1 MIPNSK
7 PVIYQ
12 LVVRYFGNTNA
23 TNQWAGD
30 IQTNG
35 CGKFDD
41 IDERAIE
48 SLRELGA
55 THLWLTGCLR
65 QATLT
70 AYPELGLP
78 ADDPDIVKG
87 RAGSFYAVRDY
98 FDVCPDYANRPAER
112 MTEFEALVKR
122 IHAAGLKV
130 LIDFVPNHVARSYD
144 SLVRPDLNF
153 GQQDDQTKFFL
164 RDNSFYYL
172 VGQKLRLSHPAGW
185 RPPGVQFDNAFERE
199 DGSPGRTPKA
209 TGDAWKNWLTASPD
223 ENEWYES
230 IRLNYGLDFL
240 NGQAEYNPVPRTWSI
255 MDQILSYWQSRGV
268 DGFRC
273 DMAHLLPKEAWTYLI
288 ERARRPERDSNTY
301 FLAEAYVGSRPFDP
315 IERLDDLLDA
325 GFDAV
330 YHDNAYNRLF
340 DLYRG
345 GGQDAYANEMNALTE
360 RQRNTAVE
368 YLENHD
374 KPRVAA
380 PIAKSG
386 FGSWEANYQ
395 LAPLQFL
402 YNNAPVLILNGQEIG
417 EPAGGSAGFSGDD
430 GRSTFF
436 DYWCMLEFAK
446 WVNGGRYD
454 GGRLS
459 ESQRKL
465 RQYMAELFGL
475 CQHEVVRSDGYWGL
489 KYFNRPDRFSDCPGG
504 LYSYARFGEGS
515 GKLLLVVANF
525 NQGPER
531 GKIRIPDDL
540 AEVVHLPARVAV
552 TLLFN
557 REGKQ
562 LNAVARLSRDELSS
576 AGFQVALQN
585 QDTHVYFIEDGDRD

>member
-1 MIPNSK
+1 MTSKRK

-12 LVVRYFGNTNA
+12 LLVRYFGNTNQ
-23 TNQWAGD
+23 TNRWAGD
-30 IQTNG
+30 IATNG

-41 IDERAIE
+41 IDDRAIE
-48 SLRELGA
+48 SLVRFGA
-55 THLWLTGCLR
+55 THIWLTGCLR

-70 AYPELGLP
+70 GYPELGLP

-112 MTEFEALVKR
+112 MAEFEALVGR
-122 IHAAGLKV
+122 IHAAGMKV

-144 SLVRPDLNF
+144 SIVRPDLNF
-153 GQQDDQTKFFL
+153 GAGDDQTKFFL

-172 VGQKLRLSHPAGW
+172 PGRKLRLSHPAGW
-185 RPPGVQFDNAFERE
+185 RPEGVYFDNGFDRE
-199 DGSPGRTPKA
+199 DGSPGHTPKA

-230 IRLNYGLDFL
+230 IKLNYGLDFM
-240 NGQAEYNPVPRTWSI
+240 NDIAEYSPTPRTWII
-255 MDQILSYWQSRGV
+255 MDQVLAYWQSKGV

-273 DMAHLLPKEAWTYLI
+273 DMAHLIPKEAWSYLI
-288 ERARRPERDSNTY
+288 GNARSPQRDPDVY

-315 IERLDDLLDA
+315 IEHLDDFLDA

-330 YHDNAYNRLF
+330 YHDNSYNRLY

-345 GGQDAYANEMNALTE
+345 GSQEAYSNEMNALTE

-374 KPRVAA
+374 KPRLAA
-380 PIAKSG
+380 PIFKGG
-386 FGSWEANYQ
+386 FGSPEANFQ

-402 YNNAPVLILNGQEIG
+402 YNRAPVLILNGQEIG
-417 EPAGGSAGFSGDD
+417 EPANGAEGFSGDD

-436 DYWCMLEFAK
+436 DYWCMPEFAK
-446 WVNGGRYD
+446 WVNGRRYD

-459 ESQRKL
+459 DGQRSL
-465 RQYMAELFGL
+465 RKYLSELFEL
-475 CQHEVVRSDGYWGL
+475 CQHEAATSGGYWGL
-489 KYFNRPDRFSDCPGG
+489 KYFNRPDRFADCPGS
-504 LYSYARFGEGS
+504 LYSYARFAEAS
-515 GKLLLVVANF
+515 GKMLLVIANF
-525 NQGPER
+525 NQGAEQ
-531 GKIRIPDDL
+531 GTIRIPGEL
-540 AEVVHLPARVAV
+540 ADRAGIPEQLTI
-552 TLLFN
+552 TLLFD
-557 REGKQ
+557 RRGKRSDPIASVSRA
-562 LNAVARLSRDELSS
+562 AVMSQ
-576 AGFQVALQN
+576 GFKVVLGN
-585 QDTHVYFIEDGDRD
+585 QDTHVYLVEADHRD